1 MWFWWYMFVC
11 DLLVPLTMIICGKMM
26 WKHPPAKING
36 MAGYRTARSMKN
48 MEIRAEVL
56 WKIVVEDW
64 LDHAVFFCFDS
75 DSVLSGK

>member
-1 MWFWWYMFVC
+1 MWENDVEASPCKDKW
-11 DLLVPLTMIICGKMM
+11 
-26 WKHPPAKING
+26 NG
-36 MAGYRTARSMKN
+36 RISDSAFHEKYGY